1 MTLSFNYMEYG
12 TKIVGKAFVF
22 EEVGDVLPWHTHE
35 FNDQHITIVAKGEF
49 TMEVKG
55 EEPCTIRAG
64 DLIDTPPGVWHQF
77 TALIKDSRFYNI
89 YKEELI
95 RRQ

>member
-1 MTLSFNYMEYG
+1 MALSVNPMRYG
-12 TKIVGKAFVF
+12 SRIVGNAFVF
-22 EEVGDVLPWHTHE
+22 DVGDMLPWHTHE
-35 FNDQHITIVAKGEF
+35 FEDQHITIVAKGEF

-77 TALIKDSRFYNI
+77 TALVEDSRLYNI
-89 YKEELI
+89 CKEELKT
-95 RRQ
+95 